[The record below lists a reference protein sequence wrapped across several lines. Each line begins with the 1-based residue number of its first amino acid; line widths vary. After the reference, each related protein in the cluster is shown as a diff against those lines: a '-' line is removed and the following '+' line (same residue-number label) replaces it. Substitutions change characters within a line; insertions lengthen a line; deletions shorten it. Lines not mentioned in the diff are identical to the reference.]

1 MTARR
6 MWCWCLAN
14 LVIVVVCVIVLTAA
28 WQLHRSDEK
37 LATNRSEVLELAGPA
52 VATLFSVESG
62 DIDAQ
67 RQRALAVVT
76 DEFAREYGQFLKSTT
91 EPSEPLTVTWEPVHT
106 GISAVA
112 SDHVDAVVSAAVT
125 EARPGAESIDYTKV
139 LDVRF
144 ERSGDDWK
152 IARADEVL

>member
-6 MWCWCLAN
+6 MWCWYAVN
-14 LVIVVVCVIVLTAA
+14 LVVVVACFIALVTS
-28 WQLHRSDEK
+28 WQLHRGDEE

-52 VATLFSVESG
+52 VAQLFSVESG
-62 DIDAQ
+62 EAEQQ
-67 RQRALAVVT
+67 RQRVLAVVT
-76 DEFAREYGQFLKSTT
+76 DEFAREYGQILDATT
-91 EPSEPLTVTWEPVHT
+91 TPTQPLTVTWRPVHT

-112 SDHVDAVVSAAVT
+112 ADHVDAVVSAAVT
-125 EARPGAESIDYTKV
+125 EERPGAEPVDYTKV

-144 ERSGDDWK
+144 ERSGGDWK